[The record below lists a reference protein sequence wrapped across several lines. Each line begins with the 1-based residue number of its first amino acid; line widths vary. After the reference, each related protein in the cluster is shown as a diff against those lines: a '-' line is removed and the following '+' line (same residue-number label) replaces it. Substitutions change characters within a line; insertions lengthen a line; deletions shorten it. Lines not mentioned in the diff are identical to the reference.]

1 MSNPFAPE
9 AHKTIRIGKKMPK
22 LLALGANLPF
32 QGHSPQETILSAI
45 DRLEQNGVTEVA
57 RSRFYLTPCFPV
69 GAGPDFVNAVV
80 SVRFGGT
87 AQELIALCHQA
98 EAEFGRTRNARWSA
112 RTLDVDLL
120 CWDETIQPDHETAK
134 SWIDAP
140 PEVLHNRAPDQLIL
154 PHPRIQDRA
163 FVLVPMADVA
173 PNWRH
178 PILGQTVV
186 DMLARLPQAEI
197 QAIYAI

>member
-1 MSNPFAPE
+1 
-9 AHKTIRIGKKMPK
+9 
-22 LLALGANLPF
+22 
-32 QGHSPQETILSAI
+32 
-45 DRLEQNGVTEVA
+45 
-57 RSRFYLTPCFPV
+57 
-69 GAGPDFVNAVV
+69 
-80 SVRFGGT
+80 
-87 AQELIALCHQA
+87 LIALCHQA

-120 CWDETIQPDHETAK
+120 CWDETIQPDQETAK

-140 PEVLHNRAPDQLIL
+140 PEVLHNKAPDQLIL
-154 PHPRIQDRA
+154 PHPRIQDRG

-197 QAIYAI
+197 QAINAI